1 MLPSLRLPASTLS
14 KCAVNRRR
22 KSVEVSGP
30 GVPPS
35 APNTFAKQSSM
46 KVDVS
51 AVVRL
56 SGVIAHMN
64 ALTTGMCQPVT
75 DMSVRKLSLLRS
87 STLHENVRH
96 GFLTDRVSC
105 CAPSALFRD
114 AGKDRAGI
122 RAKSFRL
129 IVTYVQRTEVTCFAS
144 AAASVVA
151 IAVVQARAKSE
162 DAGFTRSS
170 VKEILL
176 TRSPEDAKSTRE
188 RVTCLLHATHSTSPL
203 SVLEPGDAL
212 KELDVPYP

>member
-1 MLPSLRLPASTLS
+1 M
-14 KCAVNRRR
+14 
-22 KSVEVSGP
+22 
-30 GVPPS
+30 
-35 APNTFAKQSSM
+35 
-46 KVDVS
+46 S

-151 IAVVQARAKSE
+151 IPVVQARAKS
-162 DAGFTRSS
+162 
-170 VKEILL
+170 
-176 TRSPEDAKSTRE
+176 
-188 RVTCLLHATHSTSPL
+188 
-203 SVLEPGDAL
+203 
-212 KELDVPYP
+212 